1 MKQEKIEL
9 GNKVRC
15 KITGYTGIATA
26 KTEFLNGCV
35 QYEVTAKIGKDNK
48 LLMEGNPGID
58 EQSLEVIKSKKKK
71 IKKDDNGG
79 PMRRGIMMRGY

>member
-1 MKQEKIEL
+1 MVKIEL
-9 GNKVRC
+9 GDKVRC

-48 LLMEGNPGID
+48 LPMEGNPGID
-58 EQSLEVIKSKKKK
+58 EQSLEVIKTKKKK
-71 IKKDDNGG
+71 IIKDDNGG
-79 PMRRGIMMRGY
+79 SMRRGINMRGY